1 MRFYWM
7 RDRVRQHQFHI
18 YWRRGVDGKFFN
30 LADYPTKHHPTSHHR
45 AMRPTYVLNNIY
57 EIFSDPTTTTPVAL
71 HLQRK
76 TSPSLSTQN
85 SILPLPQR
93 KFFFKRHRRFSIQNL
108 RNNLVLPCK
117 GVLEPIPANPSRVGT
132 RISPKIQ
139 TNTRT
144 TKWRQGTAITQLIN
158 SPSKPGD
165 ESGSTSTSNT
175 IGCKP
180 HKYSRA
186 CSHPL
191 STIIHNLQLA

>member
-1 MRFYWM
+1 MASMILTVSMVSTMSIIVMVLTVLTVSTVMASTVLMVLTLY
-7 RDRVRQHQFHI
+7 HCN
-18 YWRRGVDGKFFN
+18 GVD
-30 LADYPTKHHPTSHHR
+30 S
-45 AMRPTYVLNNIY
+45 VL
-57 EIFSDPTTTTPVAL
+57 
-71 HLQRK
+71 
-76 TSPSLSTQN
+76 
-85 SILPLPQR
+85 
-93 KFFFKRHRRFSIQNL
+93 
-108 RNNLVLPCK
+108 
-117 GVLEPIPANPSRVGT
+117 LEPIPANPSRVGT